1 MFLLN
6 PVATAASRPRTSG
19 HMQDTFDIT
28 TIIFLALAVFVIW
41 RLRSVLGTRTG
52 TERPPGEFM
61 RRSEPQA
68 PAPANDAN
76 VVRLPE
82 KAGEPVRSAAPDPD
96 RWKGVADPGSP
107 LANGLDAI
115 AKADNGFDARG
126 FAEGAKHAY
135 EMIVSAF
142 AAGDRRT
149 LKDLLSREVYDGFVG
164 AIGDREKRGE
174 RIATTFVSI
183 DKAEI
188 VDAQLK
194 GKVAQITMRFLSK
207 LITATYD
214 KAGAVIDGAPD
225 KVVDVTDVW
234 TFSREAG
241 SRDPNWK
248 LIATESGH

>member
-1 MFLLN
+1 
-6 PVATAASRPRTSG
+6 
-19 HMQDTFDIT
+19 MQDSFDLT

-52 TERPPGEFM
+52 TERPPVDL
-61 RRSEPQA
+61 RREPQA
-68 PAPANDAN
+68 PPAANDAN
-76 VVRLPE
+76 VVRLPDRPT
-82 KAGEPVRSAAPDPD
+82 EPVRQSLDDPD
-96 RWKGVADPGSP
+96 RWKGVAEAGSP
-107 LANGLDAI
+107 LAGGLDAI
-115 AKADNGFDARG
+115 AKADGGFDAPG
-126 FAEGAKHAY
+126 FGEGAKHAY
-135 EMIVSAF
+135 EMIVTAF
-142 AAGDRRT
+142 AAGDRKT

-164 AIGDREKRGE
+164 AIGEREKRGE

-183 DKAEI
+183 DRAEF

-194 GKVAQITMRFLSK
+194 GRVAQVTMRFLSK

-214 KAGAVIDGAPD
+214 KAGVVIDGAPD